1 MNKVKSIVICL
12 GVLLIG
18 ASTRAQLQRDQ
29 DLITLKNGYQILG
42 YVIEQEPG
50 KLIRIYRP
58 DVPDTVIARY
68 DEISKLTKI
77 WVQTYSEK
85 EVDET
90 VIETED
96 TLELGRYNNKKNV
109 FHATYMIQV
118 HDQEYLERK
127 AFGLGYM
134 KSVENKYWGGV
145 SAYVFRK
152 PNPEYSLFHDSGG
165 PKKYLISQ
173 LYFMFENKFRLSHR
187 PQNRRLTTLISAS
200 GGYMVDLTTKTFD
213 ATDTEL
219 DVEYEKYS
227 DGLVLQGGLC
237 FRVNP
242 DNNSGFMIEPGV
254 TYAPQNVKQYSA
266 PTDEPDAVY
275 LGYYRKPNA
284 SFTLKL
290 AYFF

>member
-1 MNKVKSIVICL
+1 MSNVKATYICF
-12 GVLLIG
+12 LILMSG
-18 ASTRAQLQRDQ
+18 INSLAQLQRDQ

-42 YVIEQEPG
+42 YIIEQEPG

-58 DVPDTVIARY
+58 DVPDTVVARY
-68 DEISKLTKI
+68 DEITKLTKI

-90 VIETED
+90 VIETVD
-96 TLELGRYNNKKNV
+96 TIELGRYNNKKNV
-109 FHATYMIQV
+109 FHATYMLQV
-118 HDQEYLERK
+118 HNEEALERK
-127 AFGLGYM
+127 AFGLGYF
-134 KSVENKYWGGV
+134 KSFENKYWGGL
-145 SAYVFRK
+145 SAYAFRK
-152 PNPEYSLFHDSGG
+152 PNPLFTELHDTGEQN
-165 PKKYLISQ
+165 KYIFSQ
-173 LYFMFENKFRLSHR
+173 FYFMFENKFRLSHR
-187 PQNRRLTTLISAS
+187 PQNRRLTTLLSAS
-200 GGYMVDLTTKTFD
+200 AGYMVDLSTTTFLPT
-213 ATDTEL
+213 ATEL

-227 DGLVLQGGLC
+227 DGLVLHGGFC

-290 AYFF
+290 SYFF

>member
-1 MNKVKSIVICL
+1 MNKVKSIFICL
-12 GVLLIG
+12 GVLIISS
-18 ASTRAQLQRDQ
+18 ATRAQLQRDQ

-85 EVDET
+85 EVDDT

-109 FHATYMIQV
+109 FHATYMLQV
-118 HDQEYLERK
+118 HNEEALERK
-127 AFGLGYM
+127 AFGVGYF
-134 KSVENKYWGGV
+134 KSFENKYWGGLSV
-145 SAYVFRK
+145 YAFRK
-152 PNPEYSLFHDSGG
+152 PNPMFTELHDNGEEN
-165 PKKYLISQ
+165 KYIFSQ
-173 LYFMFENKFRLSHR
+173 FYFMFENKFRLTHR
-187 PQNRRLTTLISAS
+187 PQNRRLTMLLSAS
-200 GGYMVDLTTKTFD
+200 AGYVVDLTTTTYQPSAK
-213 ATDTEL
+213 EL

-227 DGLVLQGGLC
+227 DGLVLNGGLC

-254 TYAPQNVKQYSA
+254 TYAPQNVKLYSA

-275 LGYYRKPNA
+275 LGYYRKTNA